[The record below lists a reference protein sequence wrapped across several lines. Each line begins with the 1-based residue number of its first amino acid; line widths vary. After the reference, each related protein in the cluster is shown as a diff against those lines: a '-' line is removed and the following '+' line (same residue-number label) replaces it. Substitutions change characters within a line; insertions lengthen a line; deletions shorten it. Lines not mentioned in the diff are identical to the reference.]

1 MIKTF
6 IVKSF
11 GFEASHQLPN
21 HDGKCRNLH
30 GHSYKME
37 VILQGDLNTDAG
49 SPKEGMVVDFGEV
62 SAIVK
67 ELIIE
72 RLDHRFLA
80 KGDEQVDVPEE
91 QVMMLGVRTTA
102 ENIAEWILN
111 NLRET
116 ALRDYISG
124 IRLWETD
131 SGRAEVHVSSRSL
144 I

>member
-1 MIKTF
+1 MTRNAF

-37 VILQGDLNTDAG
+37 VILRGDLTEDAG
-49 SPKEGMVVDFGEV
+49 SPKEGMVVDFGDV
-62 SAIVK
+62 SSIVK

-80 KGDEQVDVPEE
+80 KGDEQVEIPEE
-91 QVMMLGVRTTA
+91 QIMVLGVRTTA
-102 ENIAEWILN
+102 ENIAGWALDIL
-111 NLRET
+111 LRT
-116 ALRDYISG
+116 DLQKYVYG
-124 IRLWETD
+124 IRLWETTN
-131 SGRAEVHVSSRSL
+131 GRAEVYV
-144 I
+144 